1 MRKRNNRI
9 WVRLTD
15 QERESLDR
23 RVKKTGL
30 TREAYLRFLISGHV
44 PREQPPPDYYAMM
57 QELNAIGNSINQI
70 ARVANRTGFVKHVE
84 YVRYMD
90 EFRDATL
97 RIQQAVTLPEK
108 L

>member
-1 MRKRNNRI
+1 
-9 WVRLTD
+9 
-15 QERESLDR
+15 
-23 RVKKTGL
+23 
-30 TREAYLRFLISGHV
+30 
-44 PREQPPPDYYAMM
+44 MM

-108 L
+108 